1 MQVQIGELAKRSDC
15 KVVTIRYYEKEG
27 LLPEPLRSSGNYRL
41 YDEGHLERLQFIRH
55 CRSLDMSL
63 EEIKTILG
71 LRAAPQQDCA
81 EVNAML
87 DAHII
92 SVEERIV
99 ALLHLKQHLLDLRE
113 KCGGVK
119 TIATCGI
126 LQSLS
131 DGSCHNEHGLE
142 SES

>member
-1 MQVQIGELAKRSDC
+1 MRIGELAKRTDC
-15 KVVTIRYYEKEG
+15 DVETVRYYEKAG
-27 LLPEPLRSSGNYRL
+27 LLQEPGRNSAGYRE
-41 YDEGHLERLQFIRH
+41 YREEHQERLQFIRH

-81 EVNAML
+81 EINAML
-87 DAHII
+87 DAHIV
-92 SVEERIV
+92 SVEERIA

-119 TIATCGI
+119 TMATCGI

>member
-71 LRAAPQQDCA
+71 LRAAPARLRRNQCHARCPHRQRGRTHRGLIAFETAFIGFARKMRRC
-81 EVNAML
+81 EN
-87 DAHII
+87 HG
-92 SVEERIV
+92 
-99 ALLHLKQHLLDLRE
+99 HLWHFAKLKRWFLPQR
-113 KCGGVK
+113 
-119 TIATCGI
+119 AWA
-126 LQSLS
+126 
-131 DGSCHNEHGLE
+131 
-142 SES
+142 

>member
-1 MQVQIGELAKRSDC
+1 M
-15 KVVTIRYYEKEG
+15 
-27 LLPEPLRSSGNYRL
+27 
-41 YDEGHLERLQFIRH
+41 
-55 CRSLDMSL
+55 SLD
-63 EEIKTILG
+63 EIKTILG

-87 DAHII
+87 DAHIV
-92 SVEERIV
+92 SVEERIA

-119 TIATCGI
+119 TMATCGI

-131 DGSCHNEHGLE
+131 DGSCHNEHGPE

>member
-1 MQVQIGELAKRSDC
+1 MQVQIGELAKISDC

-27 LLPEPLRSSGNYRL
+27 LLPEPTRSSSNYRL
-41 YDEGHLERLQFIRH
+41 YNDSHIERLQFIRH

-63 EEIKTILG
+63 DEIKTILS

-87 DAHII
+87 DAHIV
-92 SVEERIV
+92 SVEERIA
-99 ALLHLKQHLLDLRE
+99 ALQHLQQHLWDLRE

-126 LQSLS
+126 IQSLA
-131 DGSCHNEHGLE
+131 DGSCHSDGQPHAHG
-142 SES
+142 

>member
-1 MQVQIGELAKRSDC
+1 MRIGELAKRTDC
-15 KVVTIRYYEKEG
+15 DVETVRYYEKAG
-27 LLPEPLRSSGNYRL
+27 LLQEPGRNSAGYRE
-41 YDEGHLERLQFIRH
+41 YREEHQERLQFIRH

-63 EEIKTILG
+63 DEIKTILG

-87 DAHII
+87 DAHIV
-92 SVEERIV
+92 SVEERIA

-119 TIATCGI
+119 TMATCGI

>member
-1 MQVQIGELAKRSDC
+1 MRIGELAKRTDC
-15 KVVTIRYYEKEG
+15 DVETVRYYEKAG
-27 LLPEPLRSSGNYRL
+27 LLQEPGRNSAGYRE
-41 YDEGHLERLQFIRH
+41 YREEHQERLQFIRH

-63 EEIKTILG
+63 DEIKTILG

-87 DAHII
+87 DAHIV
-92 SVEERIV
+92 SVEERIA

-119 TIATCGI
+119 TMATCGI

-131 DGSCHNEHGLE
+131 DGSCHNEHGHDGQP
-142 SES
+142 

>member
-1 MQVQIGELAKRSDC
+1 M
-15 KVVTIRYYEKEG
+15 
-27 LLPEPLRSSGNYRL
+27 
-41 YDEGHLERLQFIRH
+41 
-55 CRSLDMSL
+55 SLD
-63 EEIKTILG
+63 EIKTILG

-87 DAHII
+87 DAHIA
-92 SVEERIV
+92 SVEERIE

-119 TIATCGI
+119 TMATCGI

-131 DGSCHNEHGLE
+131 DGSCHNEHGHDGQP
-142 SES
+142 